1 MVLASQVITPAMN
14 STASV
19 Y

>member
-1 MVLASQVITPAMN
+1 VVLASQVITPAMN
-14 STASV
+14 STVSV

>member
-1 MVLASQVITPAMN
+1 VVLASQVVKPAMN